1 MAENATTLRGISELR
16 GFFRTNQTP
25 VYFISPIAFNLL
37 GIDRWVRRFYY
48 VNYFDSFDGGHPCVF
63 VPPRTPHAQFGSI
76 EDVCNYLLGNAGLT
90 EFVGAHKQAAAADPR
105 RARVQ
110 DGLSLAER
118 DEILAAVAAEQTTT
132 EQVLI
137 DLVQAPTLLGN
148 EAPGQEVMRAAFA
161 DLGLEPRDVPL
172 EPEALREHSGASP
185 FSWGVEDKANVVA
198 SWGPG
203 AGTEADA
210 GVGGRSLI
218 LNGHIDVVDPGP
230 LDMWAS
236 PPFVAR
242 RDGDWL
248 YGRGAGD
255 MKAGLA
261 AIVGAVGGLRRLG
274 LEPLAPVELQCV
286 VEEECT
292 GNGAF
297 QCVLSG
303 RPADAVIVT
312 EPTSLTIQTSQ
323 VGVLWFQVVVR
334 GRPAHAGDAP
344 IGLNAI
350 EASYPVISALR
361 ALEAELNVA
370 PPVPYDVYE
379 HPINLNIGMIRG
391 GDWPSTVAA
400 ESVLHCRLALF
411 PGARVDELKRRVET
425 TVAGAAAALPGGFEA
440 HVAYD
445 GFACEGYTLE
455 HDSPLIGQLSD
466 AADHAIGARPALIAS
481 TATTDARSFAL
492 YAGTPA
498 VCFGPHAESIH
509 SVDERVS
516 LPSVL
521 QTAQA
526 LALFIDGWCGLARG

>member
-1 MAENATTLRGISELR
+1 M
-16 GFFRTNQTP
+16 Q
-25 VYFISPIAFNLL
+25 
-37 GIDRWVRRFYY
+37 
-48 VNYFDSFDGGHPCVF
+48 
-63 VPPRTPHAQFGSI
+63 
-76 EDVCNYLLGNAGLT
+76 
-90 EFVGAHKQAAAADPR
+90 
-105 RARVQ
+105 
-110 DGLSLAER
+110 R
-118 DEILAAVAAEQTTT
+118 DEILAAVAAEQTAT
-132 EQVLI
+132 EQLLI
-137 DLVQAPTLLGN
+137 DLVQAPTLLG
-148 EAPGQEVMRAAFA
+148 EERAGLEVMRSGFA
-161 DLGLEPRDVPL
+161 DLGLEPREVPL
-172 EPEALREHSGASP
+172 DAEALRENPGASP
-185 FSWGVEDKANVVA
+185 FSWDVDGKFNVVA
-198 SWGPG
+198 DWGP
-203 AGTEADA
+203 AESADP
-210 GVGGRSLI
+210 GENRRSLI

-261 AIVGAVGGLRRLG
+261 AIVGAVRGLRRLD
-274 LEPLAPVELQCV
+274 LRPLAKVELQCV

-344 IGLNAI
+344 VGLNAI
-350 EASYPVISALR
+350 EATVPLIAALR
-361 ALEAELNVA
+361 VLEAELNVA
-370 PPVPYDVYE
+370 PPAPYDAYE
-379 HPINLNIGMIRG
+379 HPINLNVGMIRG

-411 PGARVDELKRRVET
+411 PGARVDDLKSRVES
-425 TVAGAAAALPGGFEA
+425 AIAAAAEALPAGFSA
-440 HVAYD
+440 RVAYD
-445 GFACEGYTLE
+445 GFACEGYALE
-455 HDSPLIGQLSD
+455 SDSPL
-466 AADHAIGARPALIAS
+466 AAALGGAAEGAIGARPAHIAS

-526 LALFIDGWCGLARG
+526 LALFIDDWCGLERG

>member
-1 MAENATTLRGISELR
+1 MAGREEL
-16 GFFRTNQTP
+16 
-25 VYFISPIAFNLL
+25 
-37 GIDRWVRRFYY
+37 
-48 VNYFDSFDGGHPCVF
+48 
-63 VPPRTPHAQFGSI
+63 
-76 EDVCNYLLGNAGLT
+76 
-90 EFVGAHKQAAAADPR
+90 
-105 RARVQ
+105 
-110 DGLSLAER
+110 
-118 DEILAAVAAEQTTT
+118 LAAVAAEQSAI
-132 EQVLI
+132 EELLI
-137 DLVQAPTLLGN
+137 DLVQAPTLLGS
-148 EAPGQEVMRAAFA
+148 ERAGQEIMRGAFA
-161 DLGLEPRDVPL
+161 ELGLQPREVPL
-172 EPEALREHSGASP
+172 DAEALREHPGASP
-185 FSWGVEDKANVVA
+185 FSWDVDAKFNVVA
-198 SWGPG
+198 EWGPPKSN
-203 AGTEADA
+203 
-210 GVGGRSLI
+210 GGRSLI
-218 LNGHIDVVDPGP
+218 LNGHIDVVDPGRA
-230 LDMWAS
+230 DMWSS

-261 AIVGAVGGLRRLG
+261 AIVGAVRGLRRLG
-274 LEPLAPVELQCV
+274 LEPLAPVELQSV

-292 GNGAF
+292 GNGAY

-350 EASYPVISALR
+350 EASFAVIAALR
-361 ALEAELNVA
+361 SLEVELNINPPA
-370 PPVPYDVYE
+370 PFDVYD

-400 ESVLHCRLALF
+400 ECVLHCRLALF
-411 PGARVDELKRRVET
+411 PGAGVDELKARVEAA
-425 TVAGAAAALPGGFEA
+425 VAAGAAAMPGGFEA
-440 HVAYD
+440 RVVYD
-445 GFACEGYTLE
+445 GFACEGYNLDHE
-455 HDSPLIGQLSD
+455 SPLVSTLGD
-466 AADHAIGARPALIAS
+466 ASEQAAGARPALIAS

-509 SVDERVS
+509 GADERVS

-521 QTAQA
+521 QTAQT
-526 LALFIDGWCGLARG
+526 LALFIDGWCGLERG

>member
-1 MAENATTLRGISELR
+1 
-16 GFFRTNQTP
+16 
-25 VYFISPIAFNLL
+25 
-37 GIDRWVRRFYY
+37 
-48 VNYFDSFDGGHPCVF
+48 
-63 VPPRTPHAQFGSI
+63 
-76 EDVCNYLLGNAGLT
+76 LT
-90 EFVGAHKQAAAADPR
+90 
-105 RARVQ
+105 ARV
-110 DGLSLAER
+110 EK
-118 DEILAAVAAEQTTT
+118 DEILAAVAAAQPAT
-132 EQVLI
+132 ERLLI
-137 DLVQAPTLLGN
+137 DLVQAPTLLGD
-148 EAPGQEVMRAAFA
+148 EGPGQEVIRAAFA

-172 EPEALREHSGASP
+172 DPKALRENPGASP

-203 AGTEADA
+203 AGTGAHA
-210 GVGGRSLI
+210 GAGGRSLI

-261 AIVGAVGGLRRLG
+261 AIVGAVRGLRNLG
-274 LEPLAPVELQCV
+274 FQPLAPIELQCV

-370 PPVPYDVYE
+370 PPAPYDVYE

-411 PGARVDELKRRVET
+411 PGASVDELKVRVEAA
-425 TVAGAAAALPGGFEA
+425 VAGAAAGLAGGFEA
-440 HVAYD
+440 RVVYD

-455 HDSPLIGQLSD
+455 PDAPLVAALGD
-466 AADHAIGARPALIAS
+466 AAERVIAARPALIAS

-526 LALFIDGWCGLARG
+526 LALFIDGWCGLERG

>member
-1 MAENATTLRGISELR
+1 
-16 GFFRTNQTP
+16 
-25 VYFISPIAFNLL
+25 
-37 GIDRWVRRFYY
+37 
-48 VNYFDSFDGGHPCVF
+48 
-63 VPPRTPHAQFGSI
+63 
-76 EDVCNYLLGNAGLT
+76 
-90 EFVGAHKQAAAADPR
+90 
-105 RARVQ
+105 VQ
-110 DGLSLAER
+110 R
-118 DEILAAVAAEQTTT
+118 DEILAAVAAEQSAT
-132 EQVLI
+132 EQLLI
-137 DLVQAPTLLGN
+137 DLVQAPTLLGD
-148 EAPGQEVMRAAFA
+148 EGPGQEVMRAAFA

-172 EPEALREHSGASP
+172 DPEALREHAGASP

-198 SWGPG
+198 SWDPG
-203 AGTEADA
+203 TGADA
-210 GVGGRSLI
+210 GAGGRSLI

-261 AIVGAVGGLRRLG
+261 AIVGAVRGLRRLD
-274 LEPLAPVELQCV
+274 LQPLANVELQCV

-323 VGVLWFQVVVR
+323 VGVLWFRVVVR

-350 EASYPVISALR
+350 EASYPVIAALR
-361 ALEAELNVA
+361 SLEVELNIS
-370 PPVPYDVYE
+370 PPAPYDVYE

-400 ESVLHCRLALF
+400 ECVLHCRLALF
-411 PGARVDELKRRVET
+411 PGARVDELKPRVEN
-425 TVAGAAAALPGGFEA
+425 TVAAAAAALPDGFDA
-440 HVAYD
+440 RVVYD

-455 HDSPLIGQLSD
+455 PDAPLVTALG
-466 AADHAIGARPALIAS
+466 AAAESVIGAQPVLIAS

-526 LALFIDGWCGLARG
+526 LALFIDGWCGLERG